1 MLIQKNINDI
11 ASDIART
18 ECPAMMIDTCVSLDI
33 IRCLSRENVRIIKI
47 ARQLIEAHENGE
59 ILMYAHS
66 HMQAEADRNRSTV
79 QDDARKAAEKIDEAM
94 DLYRNAASCL
104 GVERAPSYHHTSVIA
119 PLVALYERLL
129 STCVHVSDTS
139 MWKAAFGRSIAK
151 RRPAKQGSSEVV
163 DCLMFEEFLSIAQ
176 VIPNAA
182 PLVLFTVNTDD
193 FGDKS
198 QKPVVVHQ
206 ELSDDLS
213 GTNAEICL
221 NWDLAAKLML
231 RKDRLGAT

>member
-1 MLIQKNINDI
+1 MPIQRNINDI

-18 ECPAMMIDTCVSLDI
+18 GRPAMMIDTCVSLDV
-33 IRCLSRENVRIIKI
+33 IRCVSRENVRIIKI
-47 ARQLIEAHENGE
+47 ARQLIEAHEDGE
-59 ILMYAHS
+59 ILLCAHS
-66 HMQAEADRNRSTV
+66 HMQTEADRNRSTV
-79 QDDARKAAEKIDEAM
+79 RDDARKAAEKVDAVM
-94 DLYRNAASCL
+94 DLYRSAASCL
-104 GVERAPSYHHTSVIA
+104 EVERAPDYHHTSVIA
-119 PLVALYERLL
+119 PLVALHERLL

-139 MWKAAFGRSIAK
+139 MWKEAFGRSIAK

-163 DCLMFEEFLSIAQ
+163 DCLMFEEFRSLARA
-176 VIPNAA
+176 IPKAA

-221 NWDLAAKLML
+221 NWDLAAKLVL
-231 RKDRLGAT
+231 RKGRLRAI